1 MSDGIKKAVEQKAAI
16 PQGAAGR
23 HDFTKGSVAGS
34 IVRLSLPMMLA
45 QLVNVLYNIVD
56 RMYLG
61 HMPGDGRLALT
72 GVGVAFPIITII
84 NAFANLCGSG
94 GAPLCSIERGR
105 GDAEKAR
112 RIMGNSLTLLLLFGA
127 VLTVLGYLFKT
138 PLLYLFGA
146 SDDTIVYA
154 NEYMDIYLAG
164 NLFVMLGLGMNPFI
178 ESQGF
183 AKTGMLTVVIGA
195 FLNLILDPLFI
206 FVLRMGVRGAAAA
219 TILSQLVSAL
229 WVLWFLGGRRAILR
243 LNFSAL
249 RLEWCLVKRILA
261 LGLSG
266 FTMSVTNSLVQIFC
280 NASLQFYGGDLYVGA
295 MTIIYSVREV
305 VQMPIQ
311 GFTQGAQP
319 VLGYNYGAG
328 ENGRIKAG
336 IRFIRRV
343 TLLYAVGIWA
353 VLMLFP
359 RFIIAFFNNEAA
371 LMDVA
376 VASLRWHFALF
387 FFMAFQY
394 VGQTVFVS
402 LGKARQAVFFS
413 LFRKAI
419 LGVPLILLLP
429 RLWGLGITGVL
440 AAEPVTNVIGGLACY
455 LTMRAVVWRK
465 L

>member
-1 MSDGIKKAVEQKAAI
+1 M
-16 PQGAAGR
+16 PAGSGDK
-23 HDFTKGSVAGS
+23 HDFTKGSMAES
-34 IVRLSLPMMLA
+34 IVRLSLPMILA

-105 GDAEKAR
+105 GDEKKAEQ
-112 RIMGNSLTLLLLFGA
+112 IMGNSLTLLLLFGII
-127 VLTVLGYLFKT
+127 LTIMGYFIKT

-146 SDDTIVYA
+146 SDETISYA
-154 NEYMDIYLAG
+154 NAYMDVYLVG
-164 NLFVMLGLGMNPFI
+164 NIFVMLGLGMNPFV

-183 AKTGMLTVVIGA
+183 AKTGMFTVVIGA
-195 FLNLILDPLFI
+195 VLNLILDPIFI
-206 FVLRMGVRGAAAA
+206 FALNLGVRGAAAA
-219 TILSQLVSAL
+219 TILSQLVSAA
-229 WVLWFLGGRRAILR
+229 WVLGFLCSKKAILH
-243 LNFSAL
+243 L
-249 RLEWCLVKRILA
+249 RLSTLRLQGKLVKEIIG

-305 VQMPIQ
+305 VQMPMQ

-328 ENGRIKAG
+328 ANGRVKEG

-343 TLLYAVGIWA
+343 TLIYAAGIWA

-359 RFIIAFFNNEAA
+359 GTTVKLFNGEPK
-371 LMDVA
+371 LLEVSIVSM
-376 VASLRWHFALF
+376 RWHFVLF

-402 LGKARQAVFFS
+402 LGKAKQAVFFS

-429 RLWGLGITGVL
+429 HLCNLGIYGVL
-440 AAEPVTNVIGGLACY
+440 AAEPITNVVGGLACY
-455 LTMRAVVWRK
+455 CTMIAVVWK
-465 L
+465 NL

>member
-1 MSDGIKKAVEQKAAI
+1 MSQIQSNK
-16 PQGAAGR
+16 
-23 HDFTKGSVAGS
+23 HDFTKGTVAGS
-34 IVRLSLPMMLA
+34 IVRLSLPMILA

-105 GDAEKAR
+105 GDEKKAEK
-112 RIMGNSLTLLLLFGA
+112 IMGNSLTLLLLFGIL
-127 VLTVLGYLFKT
+127 LTITGYLSKT

-146 SDDTIVYA
+146 SDETISYA
-154 NEYMDIYLAG
+154 NAYMDVYLAG
-164 NLFVMLGLGMNPFI
+164 NIFVMLGLGMNPFI

-206 FVLRMGVRGAAAA
+206 FGLNLGVRGAAAA
-219 TILSQLVSAL
+219 TILSQLVSAA
-229 WVLWFLGGRRAILR
+229 WVLGFLCSKKAILR
-243 LNFSAL
+243 LRLSAM
-249 RLEWCLVKRILA
+249 RLQAELVKQILA

-305 VQMPIQ
+305 VQMPMQ

-328 ENGRIKAG
+328 EKGRIKEG
-336 IRFIRRV
+336 IRFIRLI
-343 TLLYAVGIWA
+343 TLTYAVAVWA

-359 RFIIAFFNNEAA
+359 GLVIRLFNGEPELLKVSIIS
-371 LMDVA
+371 M
-376 VASLRWHFALF
+376 RWHFALF

-402 LGKARQAVFFS
+402 LGKAKQAVFFS

-419 LGVPLILLLP
+419 LGVPLILILP
-429 RLWGLGITGVL
+429 HVWNMGIYGVL
-440 AAEPVTNVIGGLACY
+440 AAEPITNVVGGLACY
-455 LTMRAVVWRK
+455 LTMMAVVWK
-465 L
+465 HL

>member
-1 MSDGIKKAVEQKAAI
+1 MALHNTGDK
-16 PQGAAGR
+16 
-23 HDFTKGSVAGS
+23 HDFTVGSMSEG
-34 IVRLSLPMMLA
+34 IIRLALPMILA

-61 HMPGDGRLALT
+61 HMERDGRLALT

-105 GDAEKAR
+105 GDEEKAR
-112 RIMGNSLTLLLLFGA
+112 RIIGNSLTLLLLFGIA
-127 VLTVLGYLFKT
+127 LTVLGYLVKT

-146 SDDTIVYA
+146 SDETIPYA
-154 NEYMDIYLAG
+154 NAYMDVYLAG

-195 FLNLILDPLFI
+195 ILNLVLDPLFI
-206 FVLRMGVRGAAAA
+206 FGLGLGVQGAAAA
-219 TILSQLVSAL
+219 TILSQFVSAV
-229 WVLWFLGGRRAILR
+229 WVLCFLCGRRAILR
-243 LNFSAL
+243 LNLPSL
-249 RLEWCLVKRILA
+249 RLRWELVKRILA

-305 VQMPIQ
+305 AQMPIQ

-319 VLGYNYGAG
+319 VLGYNYGAWQ
-328 ENGRIKAG
+328 NGRVKEG

-343 TLLYAVGIWA
+343 TVLYAVGVWA

-359 RFIIAFFNNEAA
+359 RFIVGFFNGEEA
-371 LMDVA
+371 LMEVA
-376 VASLRWHFALF
+376 VVSMRWHFALF

-402 LGKARQAVFFS
+402 LGKAKQAVFFS

-419 LGVPLILLLP
+419 LGVPLILILP
-429 RLWGLGITGVL
+429 RLWDLGITGVL
-440 AAEPVTNVIGGLACY
+440 AAEPVTNVVGGLACY
-455 LTMRAVVWRK
+455 LTMRAVVWKK

>member
-1 MSDGIKKAVEQKAAI
+1 MSNNTAEK
-16 PQGAAGR
+16 
-23 HDFTKGSVAGS
+23 HDFTKGSTAAG
-34 IVRLSLPMMLA
+34 IVRLSLPMILA

-105 GDAEKAR
+105 GDEKTAEQ
-112 RIMGNSLTLLLLFGA
+112 IMGNSLTLLVFFGVLLTA
-127 VLTVLGYLFKT
+127 AGYFLKT

-146 SDDTIVYA
+146 SDETIPYA
-154 NEYMDIYLAG
+154 NAYMDIYLAG

-195 FLNLILDPLFI
+195 FLNLILDPIFI
-206 FVLRMGVRGAAAA
+206 FRLNMGVQGAAAA

-229 WVLWFLGGRRAILR
+229 WVLIFLSGKKAILR
-243 LNFSAL
+243 LRLSTL
-249 RLEWCLVKRILA
+249 RLKADLVKQILA

-305 VQMPIQ
+305 VQMPMQ

-328 ENGRIKAG
+328 ESGRVKEG

-343 TLLYAVGIWA
+343 TLIYAAVVWG

-359 RFIIAFFNNEAA
+359 QTVVRLFNGEAE
-371 LMDVA
+371 LLEVA
-376 VASLRWHFALF
+376 VVSMRWHFALF
-387 FFMAFQY
+387 IFMAFQY

-402 LGKARQAVFFS
+402 LGKAKQAVFFS

-429 RLWGLGITGVL
+429 HLWGLGIYGVL
-440 AAEPVTNVIGGLACY
+440 AAEPVTNIVGGLACY
-455 LTMRAVVWRK
+455 FTMIAVVWK
-465 L
+465 NL

>member
-1 MSDGIKKAVEQKAAI
+1 ME
-16 PQGAAGR
+16 
-23 HDFTKGSVAGS
+23 
-34 IVRLSLPMMLA
+34 
-45 QLVNVLYNIVD
+45 
-56 RMYLG
+56 
-61 HMPGDGRLALT
+61 GDGRLALT

-105 GDAEKAR
+105 GDEEKAR
-112 RIMGNSLTLLLLFGA
+112 QIIGNSLTLLLLFGIA
-127 VLTVLGYLFKT
+127 LTALGYLVKT

-146 SDDTIVYA
+146 SDETYPYA
-154 NEYMDIYLAG
+154 NAYMDVYLAG

-195 FLNLILDPLFI
+195 ILNLILDPLFI
-206 FVLRMGVRGAAAA
+206 FGLGLGVQGAAAA
-219 TILSQLVSAL
+219 TILSQFVSAV
-229 WVLWFLGGRRAILR
+229 WVLCFLCGRRAILR
-243 LNFSAL
+243 LNLPAL
-249 RLEWCLVKRILA
+249 RLRWELVKRILA

-305 VQMPIQ
+305 AQMPIQ

-328 ENGRIKAG
+328 QNGRVKEG

-343 TLLYAVGIWA
+343 TVLYAVGVWA

-359 RFIIAFFNNEAA
+359 RFIVGFFNGEEA
-371 LMDVA
+371 LMEVA
-376 VASLRWHFALF
+376 VVSMRWHFALF

-402 LGKARQAVFFS
+402 LGKAKQAVFFS

-419 LGVPLILLLP
+419 LGVPLILILP
-429 RLWGLGITGVL
+429 RLWDLGITGVL
-440 AAEPVTNVIGGLACY
+440 AAEPVTNVVGGLTCY
-455 LTMRAVVWRK
+455 LTMMAVVWKK

>member
-1 MSDGIKKAVEQKAAI
+1 MSEKT
-16 PQGAAGR
+16 AGETGSKSIADK
-23 HDFTKGSVAGS
+23 HDFTIGTVSGS
-34 IVRLSLPMMLA
+34 IVRLALPMILA

-105 GDAEKAR
+105 GDEKKAGQ
-112 RIMGNSLTLLLLFGA
+112 IMGNSLTLLILFGI
-127 VLTVLGYLFKT
+127 VLTVIGNLCKT

-146 SDDTIVYA
+146 SDETIPYA
-154 NEYMDIYLAG
+154 NAYMDVYLAG

-183 AKTGMLTVVIGA
+183 AKTGMFTVVIGA
-195 FLNLILDPLFI
+195 VLNLILDPIFI
-206 FVLRMGVRGAAAA
+206 FGLKQGVRGAAAA
-219 TILSQLVSAL
+219 TILSQMVSAV
-229 WVLWFLGGRRAILR
+229 WVLLFLSGKKAILR
-243 LNFSAL
+243 LQISTM
-249 RLEWCLVKRILA
+249 RLDGSLVKRILA

-328 ENGRIKAG
+328 ENGRVKTG

-343 TLLYAVGIWA
+343 TLCYAIGMWA
-353 VLMLFP
+353 VLMVFP
-359 RFIIAFFNNEAA
+359 RFIVGFFNGEEA
-371 LMDVA
+371 LLEVA
-376 VASLRWHFALF
+376 VVSMRWHFALF

-402 LGKARQAVFFS
+402 LGKAKQAVFFS

-419 LGVPLILLLP
+419 LGVPLILILP
-429 RLWGLGITGVL
+429 RLWNLGITGVL
-440 AAEPVTNVIGGLACY
+440 AAEPVTNVVGGLACY
-455 LTMRAVVWRK
+455 FTMMAVVWKK

>member
-1 MSDGIKKAVEQKAAI
+1 MALHNTGDKHNFTVGSMSGGII
-16 PQGAAGR
+16 
-23 HDFTKGSVAGS
+23 
-34 IVRLSLPMMLA
+34 RLALPMILA

-61 HMPGDGRLALT
+61 HMEGDGRLALT

-105 GDAEKAR
+105 GDEEKAR
-112 RIMGNSLTLLLLFGA
+112 RIIGNSLTLLLLFGIA
-127 VLTVLGYLFKT
+127 LTVLGYLVKT

-146 SDDTIVYA
+146 SDETIPYA
-154 NEYMDIYLAG
+154 NAYMDVYLAG

-195 FLNLILDPLFI
+195 ILNLVLDPLFI
-206 FVLRMGVRGAAAA
+206 FGLELGVQGAAAA
-219 TILSQLVSAL
+219 TILSQFVSAV
-229 WVLWFLGGRRAILR
+229 WVLCFLCGRRAILR
-243 LNFSAL
+243 LNLPSL
-249 RLEWCLVKRILA
+249 RLRRELVKRILA

-305 VQMPIQ
+305 AQMPIQ

-319 VLGYNYGAG
+319 VLGYNYGA
-328 ENGRIKAG
+328 EKNGRVKEG

-343 TLLYAVGIWA
+343 TVLYAVGVWA

-359 RFIIAFFNNEAA
+359 RFIVGFFNGEEA
-371 LMDVA
+371 LMEVA
-376 VASLRWHFALF
+376 VVSMRWHFALF

-402 LGKARQAVFFS
+402 LGKAKQAVFFS

-419 LGVPLILLLP
+419 LGVPLILILP
-429 RLWGLGITGVL
+429 RLWDLGITGVL
-440 AAEPVTNVIGGLACY
+440 AAEPVTNVVGGLACY
-455 LTMRAVVWRK
+455 LTMRAVVWKK

>member
-1 MSDGIKKAVEQKAAI
+1 MYCTSKDK
-16 PQGAAGR
+16 
-23 HDFTKGSVAGS
+23 HDFTKGSMAGS
-34 IVRLSLPMMLA
+34 IVRLSLPMILA

-105 GDAEKAR
+105 GDEKKAEQ
-112 RIMGNSLTLLLLFGA
+112 IMGNSLTLLLIFGIF
-127 VLTVLGYLFKT
+127 LTFTGYLIKT

-146 SDDTIVYA
+146 SSETISYA
-154 NEYMDIYLAG
+154 NAYMDVYLAG
-164 NLFVMLGLGMNPFI
+164 NIFVMLGLGMNPFI

-195 FLNLILDPLFI
+195 FLNLILDPIFI
-206 FVLRMGVRGAAAA
+206 FDLNLGVRGAAAA
-219 TILSQLVSAL
+219 TILSQLISAV
-229 WVLWFLGGRRAILR
+229 WVLSFLHSKKAILR
-243 LNFSAL
+243 LRLSTL
-249 RLEWCLVKRILA
+249 RLQGKLVKEIIA

-305 VQMPIQ
+305 VQMPMQ

-328 ENGRIKAG
+328 KNGRVKEG

-343 TLLYAVGIWA
+343 TLAYALAVWA
-353 VLMLFP
+353 VLMLLP
-359 RFIIAFFNNEAA
+359 GTVVRLFNGEPE
-371 LMDVA
+371 LLQISITSMH
-376 VASLRWHFALF
+376 WHFVLF

-402 LGKARQAVFFS
+402 LGKAKQAVFFS

-429 RLWGLGITGVL
+429 HLWSLGIYGVL
-440 AAEPVTNVIGGLACY
+440 AAEPITNIIGGLACY
-455 LTMRAVVWRK
+455 CTMIAVVWK
-465 L
+465 NL

>member
-1 MSDGIKKAVEQKAAI
+1 MSDNTAAK
-16 PQGAAGR
+16 
-23 HDFTKGSVAGS
+23 HDFTKGSTAAS
-34 IVRLSLPMMLA
+34 IVRLSLPMILA

-61 HMPGDGRLALT
+61 RMPGDGRLALT

-105 GDAEKAR
+105 GDEKKAEQ
-112 RIMGNSLTLLLLFGA
+112 IMGNSLTLLVFFGIL
-127 VLTVLGYLFKT
+127 LTVAGYFLKT

-146 SDDTIVYA
+146 SDETIPYA
-154 NEYMDIYLAG
+154 NAYMDVYLAG

-195 FLNLILDPLFI
+195 FLNLILDPVFI
-206 FVLRMGVRGAAAA
+206 FSLNMGVQGAAAA

-229 WVLWFLGGRRAILR
+229 WVLSFLSSRKAILR
-243 LNFSAL
+243 LRLPAL
-249 RLEWCLVKRILA
+249 RLKAGLVKQILA

-305 VQMPIQ
+305 VQMPMQ

-328 ENGRIKAG
+328 ENGRVKEG

-343 TLLYAVGIWA
+343 TLLYAVALWA
-353 VLMLFP
+353 VLILFP
-359 RFIIAFFNNEAA
+359 QIIVRLFNKEAE
-371 LMDVA
+371 LLEVSVISM
-376 VASLRWHFALF
+376 RWHFALF

-402 LGKARQAVFFS
+402 LGKAKQAVFFS

-419 LGVPLILLLP
+419 LGVPLILILP
-429 RLWGLGITGVL
+429 RLWGLGIYGVL
-440 AAEPVTNVIGGLACY
+440 AAEPVTNIVGGLACY
-455 LTMRAVVWRK
+455 FTMMALVWRK

>member
-1 MSDGIKKAVEQKAAI
+1 MALHS
-16 PQGAAGR
+16 AGDK
-23 HDFTKGSVAGS
+23 HDFTVGSMPGS
-34 IVRLSLPMMLA
+34 IVRLALPMILA

-61 HMPGDGRLALT
+61 HMEGDGRLALT

-105 GDAEKAR
+105 GDEEKAR
-112 RIMGNSLTLLLLFGA
+112 QIIGNSLTLLLLFGIA
-127 VLTVLGYLFKT
+127 LTALGYLVKT

-146 SDDTIVYA
+146 SDETIPYA
-154 NEYMDIYLAG
+154 HAYMDVYLAG

-195 FLNLILDPLFI
+195 VLNLILDPLFI
-206 FVLRMGVRGAAAA
+206 FGLGLGVQGAAAA
-219 TILSQLVSAL
+219 TILSQLVSAV
-229 WVLWFLGGRRAILR
+229 WVLCFLCGRRAILR
-243 LNFSAL
+243 LNLQAL
-249 RLEWCLVKRILA
+249 RLRWELVRQILA

-305 VQMPIQ
+305 AQMPIQ

-328 ENGRIKAG
+328 QNGRVKEG

-343 TLLYAVGIWA
+343 TVLYAVGVWV

-359 RFIIAFFNNEAA
+359 RFIVGFFNGEEA
-371 LMDVA
+371 LMEVA
-376 VASLRWHFALF
+376 VVSMRWHFALF

-402 LGKARQAVFFS
+402 LGKAKQAVFFS

-419 LGVPLILLLP
+419 LGVPLILILP

-440 AAEPVTNVIGGLACY
+440 AAEPVTNVVGGLACY
-455 LTMRAVVWRK
+455 LTMMAVVWKK

>member
-1 MSDGIKKAVEQKAAI
+1 MALHDTTD
-16 PQGAAGR
+16 R
-23 HDFTKGSVAGS
+23 HDFTVGPMSGS
-34 IVRLSLPMMLA
+34 IVRLALPMILA

-61 HMPGDGRLALT
+61 HMQGDGRLALT

-105 GDAEKAR
+105 GDEEKAR
-112 RIMGNSLTLLLLFGA
+112 QIIGNSLTLLLLFGIA
-127 VLTVLGYLFKT
+127 LTALGYLVKT

-146 SDDTIVYA
+146 SDETIPYA
-154 NEYMDIYLAG
+154 NAYMDVYLAG

-183 AKTGMLTVVIGA
+183 AKTGMFTVVIGA
-195 FLNLILDPLFI
+195 VLNLILDPLFI
-206 FVLRMGVRGAAAA
+206 FGLGLGVQGAAAA
-219 TILSQLVSAL
+219 TILSQFVSAV
-229 WVLWFLGGRRAILR
+229 WVLCFLCGRRAILR
-243 LNFSAL
+243 LNLPAL
-249 RLEWCLVKRILA
+249 RLRGDLVKRILA

-305 VQMPIQ
+305 AQMPIQ

-319 VLGYNYGAG
+319 VLGYNYGA
-328 ENGRIKAG
+328 EQNGRVKEG

-343 TLLYAVGIWA
+343 TVLYAVGVWA
-353 VLMLFP
+353 LLMLFP
-359 RFIIAFFNNEAA
+359 RFIVGFFNGEEA
-371 LMDVA
+371 LMEVA
-376 VASLRWHFALF
+376 VVSMRWHFALF

-402 LGKARQAVFFS
+402 LGKAKQAVFFS

-419 LGVPLILLLP
+419 LGVPLILILP
-429 RLWGLGITGVL
+429 RLWDLGITGVL
-440 AAEPVTNVIGGLACY
+440 AAEPVTNVVGGLACY
-455 LTMRAVVWRK
+455 LTMTVVVWKR

>member
-1 MSDGIKKAVEQKAAI
+1 MALHNTGDKHNFTVGSMSGGII
-16 PQGAAGR
+16 
-23 HDFTKGSVAGS
+23 
-34 IVRLSLPMMLA
+34 RLALPMILA

-61 HMPGDGRLALT
+61 HMEGDGRLALT

-105 GDAEKAR
+105 GDEEKAR
-112 RIMGNSLTLLLLFGA
+112 RIIGNSLTLLLLFGIA
-127 VLTVLGYLFKT
+127 LTVLGYLVKT

-146 SDDTIVYA
+146 SDETIPYA
-154 NEYMDIYLAG
+154 NAYMDVYLAG

-195 FLNLILDPLFI
+195 ILNLVLDPLFI
-206 FVLRMGVRGAAAA
+206 FGLGLGVQGAAAA
-219 TILSQLVSAL
+219 TILSQFVSAV
-229 WVLWFLGGRRAILR
+229 WVLCFLCGRRAILR
-243 LNFSAL
+243 LNLPSL
-249 RLEWCLVKRILA
+249 RLRRELVKRILA

-305 VQMPIQ
+305 AQMPIQ

-319 VLGYNYGAG
+319 VLGYNYGA
-328 ENGRIKAG
+328 EKNGRVKEG

-343 TLLYAVGIWA
+343 TVLYAVGVWA

-359 RFIIAFFNNEAA
+359 RFIVGFFNGEEA
-371 LMDVA
+371 LMEVA
-376 VASLRWHFALF
+376 VVSMRWHFALF

-402 LGKARQAVFFS
+402 LGKAKQAVFFS

-419 LGVPLILLLP
+419 LGVPLILILP
-429 RLWGLGITGVL
+429 RLWDLGITGVL
-440 AAEPVTNVIGGLACY
+440 AAEPVTNVVGGLACY
-455 LTMRAVVWRK
+455 LTMRAVVWKK

>member
-1 MSDGIKKAVEQKAAI
+1 MSQIQSNK
-16 PQGAAGR
+16 
-23 HDFTKGSVAGS
+23 HDFTKGTVAGS
-34 IVRLSLPMMLA
+34 IVRLSLPMILA

-105 GDAEKAR
+105 GEEKKAEQ
-112 RIMGNSLTLLLLFGA
+112 IMGNSLTLLFLFGLL
-127 VLTVLGYLFKT
+127 LTLIGYFSKT

-146 SDDTIVYA
+146 SDETISYA
-154 NEYMDIYLAG
+154 NAYMDVYLAG
-164 NLFVMLGLGMNPFI
+164 NIFVMLGLGMNPFI

-206 FVLRMGVRGAAAA
+206 FGLHLGVRGAAAA
-219 TILSQLVSAL
+219 TILSQLVSAA
-229 WVLWFLGGRRAILR
+229 WVLGFLRSKKAILR
-243 LNFSAL
+243 LRLSAM
-249 RLEWCLVKRILA
+249 RLQGELVKQILA

-305 VQMPIQ
+305 VQMPMQ

-319 VLGYNYGAG
+319 VLGYNYGAR
-328 ENGRIKAG
+328 ENGRIKEG
-336 IRFIRRV
+336 IRFIRLV
-343 TLLYAVGIWA
+343 TLTYAAAVWA

-359 RFIIAFFNNEAA
+359 GTVVRLFNGEAE
-371 LMDVA
+371 LLEVSVVSM
-376 VASLRWHFALF
+376 RWHFALF

-402 LGKARQAVFFS
+402 LGKAKQAVFFS

-419 LGVPLILLLP
+419 LGVPLILILP
-429 RLWGLGITGVL
+429 HLWNMGIYGVL
-440 AAEPVTNVIGGLACY
+440 AAEPVTNVAGGLACY
-455 LTMRAVVWRK
+455 LTMLSVVWRR

>member
-1 MSDGIKKAVEQKAAI
+1 MAET
-16 PQGAAGR
+16 AGTK
-23 HDFTKGSVAGS
+23 HDFTEGSMAAN
-34 IVRLSLPMMLA
+34 ILRLSFPMILA

-72 GVGVAFPIITII
+72 GVGVAFPIITMV

-105 GDAEKAR
+105 GNDRRAEE
-112 RIMGNSLTLLLLFGA
+112 IMGNSLTLLVLFG
-127 VLTVLGYLFKT
+127 VLLTGAGYLFKV

-146 SDDTIVYA
+146 SRQTISYA
-154 NEYMDIYLAG
+154 NDYMNIYLAG

-183 AKTGMLTVVIGA
+183 ARTGMFTVIIGA
-195 FLNLILDPLFI
+195 ALNLVLDPLFI
-206 FVLRMGVRGAAAA
+206 FGMGLGVRGAALA
-219 TILSQLVSAL
+219 TVLSQLASAA
-229 WVLWFLGGRRAILR
+229 WVLAFLGGRRAILC
-243 LNFSAL
+243 L
-249 RLEWCLVKRILA
+249 RLSNLRLRLGLVREILS

-305 VQMPIQ
+305 VQMPMQ
-311 GFTQGAQP
+311 GFTLGAQP

-328 ENGRIKAG
+328 TNGRVKEG
-336 IRFIRRV
+336 IRFMMRV
-343 TLLYAVGIWA
+343 TLCYSLVIWA
-353 VLMLFP
+353 LLMLFP
-359 RFIIAFFNNEAA
+359 QGVIRLFNGEARLLEAA
-371 LMDVA
+371 TV
-376 VASLRWHFALF
+376 SLRLHFELF

-402 LGKARQAVFFS
+402 LGKAKQAVFFS

-429 RLWGLGITGVL
+429 HLWNLGIYGVL
-440 AAEPVTNVIGGLACY
+440 VSEPVTNIVGGLACY
-455 LTMRAVVWRK
+455 LTMMGTVWKK

>member
-1 MSDGIKKAVEQKAAI
+1 MSQIQSNK
-16 PQGAAGR
+16 
-23 HDFTKGSVAGS
+23 HDFTKGTVAGS
-34 IVRLSLPMMLA
+34 IVRLSLPMILA

-105 GDAEKAR
+105 GDEKKAEK
-112 RIMGNSLTLLLLFGA
+112 IMGNSLTLLLLFGIL
-127 VLTVLGYLFKT
+127 LTITGYLSKT

-146 SDDTIVYA
+146 SDETISYA
-154 NEYMDIYLAG
+154 NAYMDVYLAG
-164 NLFVMLGLGMNPFI
+164 NIFVMLGLGMNPFI

-206 FVLRMGVRGAAAA
+206 FGLNLGVRGAAAA
-219 TILSQLVSAL
+219 TILSQLVSAA
-229 WVLWFLGGRRAILR
+229 WVLGFLRSKKAILR
-243 LNFSAL
+243 LRLSAM
-249 RLEWCLVKRILA
+249 RLQAELVKQILA

-305 VQMPIQ
+305 VQMPMH

-328 ENGRIKAG
+328 ENGRVKEG
-336 IRFIRRV
+336 IRFIRLI
-343 TLLYAVGIWA
+343 TLTYAVAVWS

-359 RFIIAFFNNEAA
+359 GTVVRLFNGEAE
-371 LMDVA
+371 LLEVSIVSM
-376 VASLRWHFALF
+376 RWHFALF
-387 FFMAFQY
+387 IFMAFQY
-394 VGQTVFVS
+394 VGQNVFVS
-402 LGKARQAVFFS
+402 LGKAKQAVFFS

-429 RLWGLGITGVL
+429 HLWSLGIYGVL
-440 AAEPVTNVIGGLACY
+440 AAEPITNIVGGLACY
-455 LTMRAVVWRK
+455 LTMVAVVWKK

>member
-1 MSDGIKKAVEQKAAI
+1 M
-16 PQGAAGR
+16 PAGSGDKQ
-23 HDFTKGSVAGS
+23 DFTKGSMAES
-34 IVRLSLPMMLA
+34 IVRLSLPMILA

-105 GDAEKAR
+105 GDEKKAEQ
-112 RIMGNSLTLLLLFGA
+112 IMGNSLTLLLLFGII
-127 VLTVLGYLFKT
+127 LTIMGYFIKT

-146 SDDTIVYA
+146 SDETISYA
-154 NEYMDIYLAG
+154 NAYMDVYLVG
-164 NLFVMLGLGMNPFI
+164 NIFVMLGLGMNPFV

-183 AKTGMLTVVIGA
+183 AKTGMFTVVIGA
-195 FLNLILDPLFI
+195 VLNLILDPIFI
-206 FVLRMGVRGAAAA
+206 FALNLGVRGAAAA
-219 TILSQLVSAL
+219 TILSQLVSAA
-229 WVLWFLGGRRAILR
+229 WVLGFLCSKKAILH
-243 LNFSAL
+243 L
-249 RLEWCLVKRILA
+249 RLSTLRLQGKLVKEIIG

-305 VQMPIQ
+305 VQMPMQ

-328 ENGRIKAG
+328 ANGRVKEG

-343 TLLYAVGIWA
+343 TLIYAAGIWA

-359 RFIIAFFNNEAA
+359 GTAVKLFNGEPK
-371 LMDVA
+371 LLEVSIVSM
-376 VASLRWHFALF
+376 RWHFVLF

-402 LGKARQAVFFS
+402 LGKAKQAVFFS

-429 RLWGLGITGVL
+429 HLCNLGIYGVL
-440 AAEPVTNVIGGLACY
+440 AAEPITNVVGGLACY
-455 LTMRAVVWRK
+455 CTMIAVVWK
-465 L
+465 NL

>member
-1 MSDGIKKAVEQKAAI
+1 MSDNTAAK
-16 PQGAAGR
+16 
-23 HDFTKGSVAGS
+23 HDFTKGSTAAS
-34 IVRLSLPMMLA
+34 IVRLSLPMILA

-61 HMPGDGRLALT
+61 RMPG
-72 GVGVAFPIITII
+72 
-84 NAFANLCGSG
+84 G

-105 GDAEKAR
+105 GDEKKAEQ
-112 RIMGNSLTLLLLFGA
+112 IMGNSLTLLVFFGIL
-127 VLTVLGYLFKT
+127 LTVAGYFLKT

-146 SDDTIVYA
+146 SDETIPYA
-154 NEYMDIYLAG
+154 NAYMDVYLAG

-195 FLNLILDPLFI
+195 FLNLILDPVFI
-206 FVLRMGVRGAAAA
+206 FSLNMGVQGAAAA

-229 WVLWFLGGRRAILR
+229 WVLSFLSSRKAILR
-243 LNFSAL
+243 LRLPAL
-249 RLEWCLVKRILA
+249 RLKAGLVKQILA

-305 VQMPIQ
+305 VQMPMQ

-328 ENGRIKAG
+328 ENGRVKEG
-336 IRFIRRV
+336 IRFIRRA
-343 TLLYAVGIWA
+343 TLLYAVALWA
-353 VLMLFP
+353 VLILFP
-359 RFIIAFFNNEAA
+359 QSIVRLFNKEAE
-371 LMDVA
+371 LLEVSVISM
-376 VASLRWHFALF
+376 RWHFALF

-402 LGKARQAVFFS
+402 LGKAKQAVFFS

-419 LGVPLILLLP
+419 LGVPLILILP
-429 RLWGLGITGVL
+429 RLWGLGIYGVL
-440 AAEPVTNVIGGLACY
+440 AAEPVTNIVGGLACY
-455 LTMRAVVWRK
+455 FTMMALVWRK

>member
-1 MSDGIKKAVEQKAAI
+1 MSQIKSNK
-16 PQGAAGR
+16 
-23 HDFTKGSVAGS
+23 HDFTKGTVAGS
-34 IVRLSLPMMLA
+34 IVRLSLPMILA

-105 GDAEKAR
+105 GDEKKAEK
-112 RIMGNSLTLLLLFGA
+112 IMGNSLTLLLLFGIL
-127 VLTVLGYLFKT
+127 LTITGYLSKT

-146 SDDTIVYA
+146 SDETISYA
-154 NEYMDIYLAG
+154 NAYMDVYLAG
-164 NLFVMLGLGMNPFI
+164 NIFVMLGLGMNPFI

-206 FVLRMGVRGAAAA
+206 FGLNLGVRGAAAA
-219 TILSQLVSAL
+219 TILSQLVSAA
-229 WVLWFLGGRRAILR
+229 WVLGFLRSKKAILR
-243 LNFSAL
+243 LRLSAM
-249 RLEWCLVKRILA
+249 RLQAELVKQILA

-305 VQMPIQ
+305 VQMPMQ

-328 ENGRIKAG
+328 EKGRIKEG
-336 IRFIRRV
+336 IRFIRLI
-343 TLLYAVGIWA
+343 TLTYAVAVWA

-359 RFIIAFFNNEAA
+359 GTVVRLFNGEVE
-371 LMDVA
+371 LLEVSVISM
-376 VASLRWHFALF
+376 RWHFALF

-402 LGKARQAVFFS
+402 LGKAKQAVFFS
-413 LFRKAI
+413 LFRKAV

-429 RLWGLGITGVL
+429 HLWNMGIYGVL
-440 AAEPVTNVIGGLACY
+440 AAEPITNVVGGLACY
-455 LTMRAVVWRK
+455 LTMMAVVWK
-465 L
+465 HL

>member
-1 MSDGIKKAVEQKAAI
+1 MALHNTGDK
-16 PQGAAGR
+16 
-23 HDFTKGSVAGS
+23 HDFTVGSMSEG
-34 IVRLSLPMMLA
+34 IIRLALPMILA

-61 HMPGDGRLALT
+61 HMEGDGRLALT

-105 GDAEKAR
+105 GDEEKAR
-112 RIMGNSLTLLLLFGA
+112 RIIGNSLTLLLLFGIA
-127 VLTVLGYLFKT
+127 LTVLGYLVKT

-146 SDDTIVYA
+146 SDETIPYA
-154 NEYMDIYLAG
+154 NAYMDVYLAG

-195 FLNLILDPLFI
+195 ILNLVLDPLFI
-206 FVLRMGVRGAAAA
+206 FGLELGVQGAAAA
-219 TILSQLVSAL
+219 TILSQFVSAV
-229 WVLWFLGGRRAILR
+229 WVLCFLCGRRAILR
-243 LNFSAL
+243 LNLPSL
-249 RLEWCLVKRILA
+249 RLRRELVKRILA

-305 VQMPIQ
+305 AQMPIQ

-319 VLGYNYGAG
+319 VLGYNYGA
-328 ENGRIKAG
+328 EKNGRVKEG

-343 TLLYAVGIWA
+343 TVLYAVGVWA

-359 RFIIAFFNNEAA
+359 RFIVGFFNGEEA
-371 LMDVA
+371 LMEVA
-376 VASLRWHFALF
+376 VVSMRWHFALF

-402 LGKARQAVFFS
+402 LGKAKQAVFFS

-419 LGVPLILLLP
+419 LGVPLILILP
-429 RLWGLGITGVL
+429 RLWDLGITGVL
-440 AAEPVTNVIGGLACY
+440 AAEPVTNVVGGLACY
-455 LTMRAVVWRK
+455 LTMRAVVWKK

>member
-1 MSDGIKKAVEQKAAI
+1 MSNNTAEK
-16 PQGAAGR
+16 
-23 HDFTKGSVAGS
+23 HDFTKGSTAAG
-34 IVRLSLPMMLA
+34 IVRLSLPMILA

-105 GDAEKAR
+105 GDEKTAEQ
-112 RIMGNSLTLLLLFGA
+112 IMGNSLTLLVFFGVLLTA
-127 VLTVLGYLFKT
+127 AGYFLKT

-146 SDDTIVYA
+146 SDETIPYA
-154 NEYMDIYLAG
+154 NAYMDIYLAG

-195 FLNLILDPLFI
+195 FLNLILDPIFI
-206 FVLRMGVRGAAAA
+206 FRLNMGVQGAAAA

-229 WVLWFLGGRRAILR
+229 WVLIFLSGKKAILR
-243 LNFSAL
+243 LRPSTL
-249 RLEWCLVKRILA
+249 RLKADLVKQILA

-305 VQMPIQ
+305 VQMPMQ

-328 ENGRIKAG
+328 ESGRVKEG

-343 TLLYAVGIWA
+343 TLIYAVAVWG

-359 RFIIAFFNNEAA
+359 QPVVRLFNKEAELLEAA
-371 LMDVA
+371 VVSM
-376 VASLRWHFALF
+376 RWHFALF
-387 FFMAFQY
+387 IFMAFQY

-402 LGKARQAVFFS
+402 LGKAKQAVFFS

-429 RLWGLGITGVL
+429 HLWGLDIYGVL
-440 AAEPVTNVIGGLACY
+440 AAEPVTNIIGGLACY
-455 LTMRAVVWRK
+455 FTMIAVVWK
-465 L
+465 NL

>member
-1 MSDGIKKAVEQKAAI
+1 MALHNTGDKHNFTVGSMSGGII
-16 PQGAAGR
+16 
-23 HDFTKGSVAGS
+23 
-34 IVRLSLPMMLA
+34 RLALPMILA

-61 HMPGDGRLALT
+61 HMEGDGRLALT

-105 GDAEKAR
+105 GDEEKAR
-112 RIMGNSLTLLLLFGA
+112 RIIGNSLTLLLLFGIA
-127 VLTVLGYLFKT
+127 LTVLGYLVKT

-146 SDDTIVYA
+146 SDETIPYA
-154 NEYMDIYLAG
+154 NAYMDVYLAG
-164 NLFVMLGLGMNPFI
+164 NLFVMLGLGMIPFI

-195 FLNLILDPLFI
+195 ILNLVLDPLFI
-206 FVLRMGVRGAAAA
+206 FGLGLGVQGAAAA
-219 TILSQLVSAL
+219 TILSQFVSAV
-229 WVLWFLGGRRAILR
+229 WVLCFLCGRRAILR
-243 LNFSAL
+243 LNLPSL
-249 RLEWCLVKRILA
+249 RLRWELVKRILA

-305 VQMPIQ
+305 AQMPIQ

-319 VLGYNYGAG
+319 VLGYNYGARQ
-328 ENGRIKAG
+328 NGRVKEG

-343 TLLYAVGIWA
+343 TVLYAVGVWA

-359 RFIIAFFNNEAA
+359 RFIVGFFNGEEA
-371 LMDVA
+371 LMEVA
-376 VASLRWHFALF
+376 VVSMRWHFALF

-402 LGKARQAVFFS
+402 LGKAKQAVFFS

-419 LGVPLILLLP
+419 LGVPLILILP
-429 RLWGLGITGVL
+429 RLWDLGITGVL
-440 AAEPVTNVIGGLACY
+440 AAEPVTNVVGGLACY
-455 LTMRAVVWRK
+455 LTMRAVVWKK

>member
-1 MSDGIKKAVEQKAAI
+1 MSDNTAAK
-16 PQGAAGR
+16 
-23 HDFTKGSVAGS
+23 HDFTKGSTAAS
-34 IVRLSLPMMLA
+34 IVRPSLPMILA

-61 HMPGDGRLALT
+61 RMPGDGRLALT

-105 GDAEKAR
+105 GDEKKAEQ
-112 RIMGNSLTLLLLFGA
+112 IMGNSLTLLVFFGIL
-127 VLTVLGYLFKT
+127 LTVAGYFLKT

-146 SDDTIVYA
+146 SDETIPYA
-154 NEYMDIYLAG
+154 NAYMDVYLAG

-195 FLNLILDPLFI
+195 FLNLILDPVFI
-206 FVLRMGVRGAAAA
+206 FSLNMGVQGAAAA

-229 WVLWFLGGRRAILR
+229 WVLSFLSSRKAILR
-243 LNFSAL
+243 LRLPAL
-249 RLEWCLVKRILA
+249 RLKAGLVKQILA

-305 VQMPIQ
+305 VQMPMQ

-328 ENGRIKAG
+328 ENGRVKEG

-343 TLLYAVGIWA
+343 TLLYALIVWA
-353 VLMLFP
+353 VLLLFP
-359 RFIIAFFNNEAA
+359 QTVVRLFNGEPELLEVSAIS
-371 LMDVA
+371 M
-376 VASLRWHFALF
+376 RWHFVLF

-402 LGKARQAVFFS
+402 LGKAKQAVFFS

-419 LGVPLILLLP
+419 LGVPLILILP
-429 RLWGLGITGVL
+429 RLWGLGIYGVL
-440 AAEPVTNVIGGLACY
+440 AAEPVTNIVGGLACY
-455 LTMRAVVWRK
+455 FTMMALVWRK

>member
-1 MSDGIKKAVEQKAAI
+1 MSQIQSNK
-16 PQGAAGR
+16 
-23 HDFTKGSVAGS
+23 HDFTKGTVAGS
-34 IVRLSLPMMLA
+34 IVRLSLPMILA

-105 GDAEKAR
+105 GDEKKAEK
-112 RIMGNSLTLLLLFGA
+112 IMGNSLTLLLLFGIL
-127 VLTVLGYLFKT
+127 LTITGYLSKT

-146 SDDTIVYA
+146 SDDTISYA
-154 NEYMDIYLAG
+154 NAYMNVYLAG
-164 NLFVMLGLGMNPFI
+164 NIFVMLGLGMNPFI

-195 FLNLILDPLFI
+195 ILNLILDPLFI
-206 FVLRMGVRGAAAA
+206 FGLNLGVRGAAAA
-219 TILSQLVSAL
+219 TILSQLVSAA
-229 WVLWFLGGRRAILR
+229 WVLGFLRSKKAILR
-243 LNFSAL
+243 LNLSAL
-249 RLEWCLVKRILA
+249 RLQKELVKQILA

-305 VQMPIQ
+305 VQMPMH

-328 ENGRIKAG
+328 ENGRVKEG
-336 IRFIRRV
+336 IRFIRLI
-343 TLLYAVGIWA
+343 TLIYAVAVWS

-359 RFIIAFFNNEAA
+359 GTVVRLFNGEAE
-371 LMDVA
+371 LLEVSIVSM
-376 VASLRWHFALF
+376 RWHFALF

-394 VGQTVFVS
+394 VGQNVFVS
-402 LGKARQAVFFS
+402 LGKAKQAVFFS

-429 RLWGLGITGVL
+429 HLWSLGIYGVL
-440 AAEPVTNVIGGLACY
+440 AAEPITNIVGGLACY
-455 LTMRAVVWRK
+455 LTMVAVVWKK